1 MRPRLRRLTQRAMLQ
16 SPASWPKRNWP
27 RCMRGCFS
35 LVGTFD
41 ALDAR
46 KVSII
51 AKGVGAI
58 LVHELRSARAM
69 HRRERGRR
77 PGRSLEWLKF
87 KKLTVRKSGIQARHL
102 YISARK
108 RSGLRH
114 AGKLAYPAKP
124 LNVESL
130 DRPIRAHKKQGNHP
144 AGVIV
149 DMQFPC
155 HSTPR
160 PGAGSMRGTRG
171 WFQRAE
177 PAIGSTAAPP
187 SSGARREIL
196 ESARLPDFQVA
207 TGGASAPR

>member
-1 MRPRLRRLTQRAMLQ
+1 M
-16 SPASWPKRNWP
+16 
-27 RCMRGCFS
+27 
-35 LVGTFD
+35 
-41 ALDAR
+41 
-46 KVSII
+46 SII

-87 KKLTVRKSGIQARHL
+87 KKLTARKSGIQARHL

-130 DRPIRAHKKQGNHP
+130 DRPIWAHKKQGNHP

-160 PGAGSMRGTRG
+160 PTPPVRAQCAESAC
-171 WFQRAE
+171 WFRCAE
-177 PAIGSTAAPP
+177 PVGSTVGATCQCRLAIVCYAGKGQSKRPQCPFRAVRPP
-187 SSGARREIL
+187 RHEFRTAMGVTADMRRGHC
-196 ESARLPDFQVA
+196 SAGP
-207 TGGASAPR
+207 T

>member
-1 MRPRLRRLTQRAMLQ
+1 
-16 SPASWPKRNWP
+16 
-27 RCMRGCFS
+27 
-35 LVGTFD
+35 
-41 ALDAR
+41 
-46 KVSII
+46 
-51 AKGVGAI
+51 
-58 LVHELRSARAM
+58 M
-69 HRRERGRR
+69 HWRERGRR

-87 KKLTVRKSGIQARHL
+87 KKLTARKSGIQARHL

-155 HSTPR
+155 HSTLR
-160 PGAGSMRGTRG
+160 PTPPVRAQGRGIRLLVPVRGTRWFHG
-171 WFQRAE
+171 WGNLSMQVGYGLLCGEGAVE
-177 PAIGSTAAPP
+177 TAAMPIR
-187 SSGARREIL
+187 SG
-196 ESARLPDFQVA
+196 QA
-207 TGGASAPR
+207 TEA

>member
-1 MRPRLRRLTQRAMLQ
+1 M
-16 SPASWPKRNWP
+16 
-27 RCMRGCFS
+27 
-35 LVGTFD
+35 
-41 ALDAR
+41 
-46 KVSII
+46 SII

-87 KKLTVRKSGIQARHL
+87 KKLTARKSGIQARHL

-130 DRPIRAHKKQGNHP
+130 DRPIWAHKKQGNHP

-155 HSTPR
+155 HSTRLPPAHA
-160 PGAGSMRGTRG
+160 PGAGSMRGIRLLVPMRGTRWFHG
-171 WFQRAE
+171 WGNLSMQVGYCLLCGEGAVE
-177 PAIGSTAAPP
+177 TAAMPIQ
-187 SSGARREIL
+187 SG
-196 ESARLPDFQVA
+196 QA
-207 TGGASAPR
+207 TEA